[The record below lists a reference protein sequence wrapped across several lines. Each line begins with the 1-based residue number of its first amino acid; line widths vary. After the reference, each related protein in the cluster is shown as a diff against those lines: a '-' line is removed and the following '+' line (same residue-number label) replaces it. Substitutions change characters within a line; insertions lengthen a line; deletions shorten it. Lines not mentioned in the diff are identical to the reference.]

1 MTKHQYTV
9 YASIRIP
16 YLLDV
21 DAENLDKA
29 ESIADGTPFDKWIVD
44 PDESQYED
52 DYEIEIV
59 NIQPRRETAK
69 EAVIIELPEGTNLTK
84 RKMNHD

>member
-1 MTKHQYTV
+1 MTKNQYTV

-21 DAENLDKA
+21 DAEDVYKA
-29 ESIADGTPFDKWIVD
+29 ESIADATSFDKWIVN
-44 PDESQYED
+44 PYEAQYED

-59 NIQPRRETAK
+59 NIQPRRQINDK
-69 EAVIIELPEGTNLTK
+69 
-84 RKMNHD
+84 